1 MSNIKQK
8 EIMLREDI
16 EKYDELHSKLNSLKG
31 DFVVLSGK
39 KPNETVNEFKLKL
52 INKLLAQINDLVGA
66 FKPEEDFEVF
76 DLDCLPTNSDVLMML
91 NLYLN
96 GMSRFKD
103 ANSTVHSSPI
113 DWSSE
118 FKTKTWDVED

>member
-1 MSNIKQK
+1 
-8 EIMLREDI
+8 MLRENI
-16 EKYDELHSKLNSLKG
+16 EKFDELHSKLNSLKG
-31 DFVVLSGK
+31 DFIVLSGK

-52 INKLLAQINDLVGA
+52 INKMLTQINDLIGA

-76 DLDCLPTNSDVLMML
+76 DIDCLPTNSDVLMML

-103 ANSTVHSSPI
+103 AISTEHTSPI

>member
-1 MSNIKQK
+1 M
-8 EIMLREDI
+8 
-16 EKYDELHSKLNSLKG
+16 
-31 DFVVLSGK
+31 
-39 KPNETVNEFKLKL
+39 
-52 INKLLAQINDLVGA
+52 VGA

-76 DLDCLPTNSDVLMML
+76 DLDSLPTNSDVLMML

-103 ANSTVHSSPI
+103 VNSTVRSSPI

>member
-1 MSNIKQK
+1 
-8 EIMLREDI
+8 MLREDI
-16 EKYDELHSKLNSLKG
+16 EKYEELYSKLNSLKG

-76 DLDCLPTNSDVLMML
+76 DLDSLPTNSDVLMML
-91 NLYLN
+91 NLYLI
-96 GMSRFKD
+96 
-103 ANSTVHSSPI
+103 P
-113 DWSSE
+113 
-118 FKTKTWDVED
+118 KT